1 MTQEVKRKSIE
12 MDRADKA
19 WEFAIEGKREAPKKY
34 PSHVKEFPM
43 LILTN
48 GLLNAVAFA
57 YEKGKVNNDEGGD
70 KGWELIYQQIGNW
83 LGNDNEYGLLSNEL
97 DDVDN
102 ELMTALINLK
112 QDAPKLRLVTT
123 EIIALLTWLKRFVAQ

>member
-1 MTQEVKRKSIE
+1 MTQKVKRKSIE

-19 WEFAIEGKREAPKKY
+19 WEFAMKGKQDAPKKY
-34 PSHVKEFPM
+34 SSHVKEFPM

-57 YEKGKVNNDEGGD
+57 YEKGKVNNDENGD

-83 LGNDNEYGLLSNEL
+83 LGADNESGLLKTEFDTN
-97 DDVDN
+97 N
-102 ELMTALINLK
+102 ELMTVLLAIK
-112 QDAPKLRLVTT
+112 QDATKLRLVTT
-123 EIIALLTWLKRFVAQ
+123 EIIALFTWLKRFVA